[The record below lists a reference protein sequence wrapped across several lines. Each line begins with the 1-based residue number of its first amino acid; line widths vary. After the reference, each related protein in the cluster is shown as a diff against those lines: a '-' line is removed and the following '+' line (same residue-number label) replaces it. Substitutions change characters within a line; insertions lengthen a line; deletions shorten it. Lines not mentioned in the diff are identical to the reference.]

1 VCCLLVLDS
10 VTSTPQW
17 IRQPKPRDVKQFLD
31 EAWVYRLTIINRTWE
46 ITGRVGRLL
55 AHAHWPQVRKGL
67 DWVRFEDHDLTV
79 MQILFLG
86 TRELAARTSV
96 TSRQAT
102 NSYRNHGPMIY
113 AKWLRGLQ
121 SQAAKPQ
128 TNSCRNHGLMI
139 YAKAQIIDP

>member
-1 VCCLLVLDS
+1 MCCLLVLNS

-31 EAWVYRLTIINRTWE
+31 EAWVYRVNDNKTYL
-46 ITGRVGRLL
+46 GDYGAGVGRLL
-55 AHAHWPQVRKGL
+55 AHAHWPPVRKGL
-67 DWVRFEDHDLTV
+67 DWLRFEDYDLTV

-102 NSYRNHGPMIY
+102 NSCRNHGPMIY

-128 TNSCRNHGLMI
+128 TRAEIMG
-139 YAKAQIIDP
+139 